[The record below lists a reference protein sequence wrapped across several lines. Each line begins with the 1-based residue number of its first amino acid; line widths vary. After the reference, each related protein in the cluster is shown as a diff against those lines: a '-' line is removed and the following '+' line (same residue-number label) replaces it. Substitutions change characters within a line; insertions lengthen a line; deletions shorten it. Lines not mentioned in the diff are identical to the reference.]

1 MTNHRKKPYSIS
13 EWIFAIIFTLMGI
26 GAFTVGV
33 INFQDRLHLENNG
46 LTTNATIIDIEAST
60 FTSSGGHRRVRRT
73 TTHYSPV
80 VRFTDA
86 QGISRIGK
94 SKVASLE
101 YQNLEKGSTVTI
113 TYLPDNPT
121 EIILAGDSTG
131 KSSFIVFMAAG
142 GLFCAMGGWLI
153 YKKVKK

>member
-1 MTNHRKKPYSIS
+1 MPNRRKKPYSIS
-13 EWIFAIIFTLMGI
+13 EWIFAIIFTLIGI
-26 GAFTVGV
+26 GAFIMGE
-33 INFQDRLHLENNG
+33 IHFQDRINLENNG
-46 LTTNATIIDIEAST
+46 HSTKATIIDIEAST

-80 VRFTDA
+80 VRFTDDK
-86 QGISRIGK
+86 GISRIGK

-101 YQNLEKGSTVTI
+101 YKNLEKGSTVTI

-131 KSSFIVFMAAG
+131 KSAPIVFMAAG
-142 GLFCAMGGWLI
+142 GLFCAMGGFLI
-153 YKKVKK
+153 YKGVKK